1 MNLGEINELQ
11 VVKKT
16 DFGVY
21 LAESADAEEKVLLPK
36 KEVPEDTAIGDLFQ
50 VFLYRD
56 SEDRPIATMR
66 KPLLSI
72 GGYAVLRVLQV
83 TKIGAFLDWGLEK
96 DLFLPYKEMIGK
108 PAPGDEILV
117 TLYLDKSSR
126 LCASMRGI
134 YELLSTDSPYRA
146 GDEVTGRIYEFSKN
160 FGTFLAV
167 DDFYSARIPVHE
179 NTKHLKIGQTVRAR
193 VTARKP
199 DGKLDLSIR
208 EKAYLQTDKDAD
220 AILELLEKY
229 HGELPFNDK
238 ASPERI
244 QEEAGMSKNA
254 FKRAVG
260 KLYKERIV
268 EITDHSIRLN

>member
-21 LAESADAEEKVLLPK
+21 LAESADSEEKVLLPK
-36 KEVPEDTAIGDLFQ
+36 KEVPEDTSVGDLFQ

-66 KPLLSI
+66 KPALTL
-72 GGYAVLRVLQV
+72 GRFAVLRVLQV

-96 DLFLPYKEMIGK
+96 DLFLPYKEQNGK

-134 YELLSTDSPYRA
+134 YDLLSTDSPYRT
-146 GDEVTGRIYEFSKN
+146 GDEVTGRVYEFSKN
-160 FGTFLAV
+160 FGTFIAV

-179 NTKHLKIGQTVRAR
+179 NTKHLKIGQTIRAR
-193 VTARKP
+193 VTAKKP

-220 AILELLEKY
+220 TVLELLEKY
-229 HGELPFNDK
+229 NGELPFNDK

-260 KLYKERIV
+260 KLYKERII
-268 EITDHSIRLN
+268 EITAHSIRKV

>member
-134 YELLSTDSPYRA
+134 YDLLSTDSPNRA
-146 GDEVTGRIYEFSKN
+146 MKSP
-160 FGTFLAV
+160 AV
-167 DDFYSARIPVHE
+167 FMNSAKTSARS
-179 NTKHLKIGQTVRAR
+179 L
-193 VTARKP
+193 
-199 DGKLDLSIR
+199 LSM
-208 EKAYLQTDKDAD
+208 TSTP
-220 AILELLEKY
+220 
-229 HGELPFNDK
+229 H
-238 ASPERI
+238 ASLCMKTR
-244 QEEAGMSKNA
+244 S
-254 FKRAVG
+254 
-260 KLYKERIV
+260 
-268 EITDHSIRLN
+268 T

>member
-1 MNLGEINELQ
+1 MKLGEINELQ
-11 VVKKT
+11 VVKTT

-21 LAESADAEEKVLLPK
+21 LAESADTDEKVLLPK
-36 KEVPEDTAIGDLFQ
+36 KEVPEDTSIGDIFQ

-66 KPLLSI
+66 KPLLTI
-72 GGYAVLRVLQV
+72 GHYAVLRVLQV

-134 YELLSTDSPYRA
+134 YDLLSTDSPYRA
-146 GDEVTGRIYEFSKN
+146 GDEVTGRVYEFSKN
-160 FGTFLAV
+160 FGTFIAV

-179 NTKHLKIGQTVRAR
+179 NTKHLKIGQTIRAR

-220 AILELLEKY
+220 SILKLLERY
-229 HGELPFNDK
+229 DGELPFNDK

-260 KLYKERIV
+260 KLYKERQV
-268 EITDHSIRLN
+268 EITDHSIRMV

>member
-83 TKIGAFLDWGLEK
+83 T
-96 DLFLPYKEMIGK
+96 
-108 PAPGDEILV
+108 
-117 TLYLDKSSR
+117 
-126 LCASMRGI
+126 
-134 YELLSTDSPYRA
+134 
-146 GDEVTGRIYEFSKN
+146 
-160 FGTFLAV
+160 
-167 DDFYSARIPVHE
+167 
-179 NTKHLKIGQTVRAR
+179 
-193 VTARKP
+193 
-199 DGKLDLSIR
+199 
-208 EKAYLQTDKDAD
+208 
-220 AILELLEKY
+220 
-229 HGELPFNDK
+229 
-238 ASPERI
+238 
-244 QEEAGMSKNA
+244 
-254 FKRAVG
+254 
-260 KLYKERIV
+260 
-268 EITDHSIRLN
+268 